1 MKNTKII
8 NPMGKLLLV
17 FTASIVLL
25 ASCATAGPADDEAV
39 ADVQGTALAGREQS
53 IVSIA
58 AYTAAGDLDG
68 LSDAIAE
75 GLDNGLTVNEIG
87 EVLLQSYAYAGFPCA
102 LNGTATL
109 AAVLE
114 ERQAAGI
121 RDPYG
126 VEPDSIP
133 ADADKYELG
142 VANLGTLMGFPLNQ
156 QKADSNGYSDA
167 MDAFLKEHLFADIFE
182 RDTISFA
189 DRELTTV
196 AILSSLDGTA
206 SQLFFHMSAAMNVGL
221 SEEQMWNLVEI
232 IREKISSERADEA
245 AGVLDQIIAMKD
257 SDSSRP
263 ASSGEGYSYI
273 PEVFPKGRLNP
284 NTDIFTGNAY
294 VAPLATLDQAG
305 GNFVVNVTFEPDT
318 RTTWHAHSY
327 VQLLFVTMGQGYYE
341 AEGEEPRQLKAG
353 DTVIIPA
360 GVKHWHGSA
369 PGQWFAHIAMIIP
382 VDSGEEDLWLGPVD
396 QEYYTGLE

>member
-1 MKNTKII
+1 MNNVKLKEK
-8 NPMGKLLLV
+8 MKLLLLFSILSV
-17 FTASIVLL
+17 FL
-25 ASCATAGPADDEAV
+25 ASCASSGSSSDAGFREV
-39 ADVQGTALAGREQS
+39 RGTTLAAREQS

-58 AYTAAGDLDG
+58 AFTAVGDLDE
-68 LSDAIAE
+68 LSSAIAG

-87 EVLLQSYAYAGFPCA
+87 EVLLQSYAYAGFPRA

-114 ERQAAGI
+114 ERQSAGI

-126 VEPDSIP
+126 VEPGFITP
-133 ADADKYELG
+133 GADKYELG
-142 VANLGTLMGFPLNQ
+142 VANLGTLMGFPLAQ
-156 QKADSNGYSDA
+156 QKAASNGYNEA

-182 RDTISFA
+182 RDTISFV

-196 AILSSLDGTA
+196 AILASQEGTE
-206 SQLFFHMSAAMNVGL
+206 SQLFFHISAAMNVGVTD
-221 SEEQMWNLVEI
+221 EQMENLIEI
-232 IREKISSERADEA
+232 IGVKISSERADAA
-245 AGVLDQIIAMKD
+245 AGVLEQIVAMRN
-257 SDSSRP
+257 SDSPRP
-263 ASSGEGYSYI
+263 ASSGDGYSYI

-284 NTDIFTGNAY
+284 NADIFTGNAY
-294 VAPLATLDQAG
+294 VAPLVAPDQAG
-305 GNFVVNVTFEPDT
+305 GNFVVNVTFEPGT

-327 VQLLFVTMGQGYYE
+327 VQVLFVNMGQGYYE

-353 DTVIIPA
+353 DTVVIPA

-382 VDSGEEDLWLGPVD
+382 VDSGEEDLWLGDVD
-396 QEYYTGLE
+396 QEYYSGLN